1 MKRNSPLLFLF
12 ILGLG
17 IGVSLHPF
25 LPESWLSSTQGTS
38 SIQVCFSPE
47 GHCTHKIV
55 AAIEK
60 SKSSILVQAY
70 SFTSFDIATALIKA
84 FKRGVAVQILMD
96 KSRLKEKHSQLS
108 FLAQSGIPVFIDS
121 PAGISHNKVMII
133 DQAYVLTGSFNFTKA
148 AELRNTENL
157 LLIEDEG
164 LAHLYKENWLKRAG
178 KSRQYLL

>member
-1 MKRNSPLLFLF
+1 MKLNSPPLFLF

-17 IGVSLHPF
+17 IGIGLHPF
-25 LPESWLSSTQGTS
+25 LSESWLSSTQGTS

-47 GHCTHKIV
+47 EHYTHKIV

-70 SFTSFDIATALIKA
+70 SFTSSEIADALVRTFEK
-84 FKRGVAVQILMD
+84 GVNIQVLMD
-96 KSRLKEKHSQLS
+96 KSQLKEKNSQLS

-121 PAGISHNKVMII
+121 PAGIAHNKVLII

-148 AELRNTENL
+148 AELRNTAVIPMRILSSLFTRESLFKNFP
-157 LLIEDEG
+157 
-164 LAHLYKENWLKRAG
+164 
-178 KSRQYLL
+178 SS